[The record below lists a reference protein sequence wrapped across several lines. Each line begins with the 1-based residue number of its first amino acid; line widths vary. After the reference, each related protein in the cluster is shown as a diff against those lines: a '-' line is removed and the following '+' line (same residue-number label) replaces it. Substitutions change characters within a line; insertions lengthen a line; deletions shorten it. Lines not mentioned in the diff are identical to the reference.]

1 MPVARE
7 SRLLAVLV
15 VVVRDGAAAETDAW
29 RPTRDAGTAGGP
41 MDDLVVAE
49 AARALV
55 VVPRAFAGVP
65 VREVAALDDAVPSC
79 FVGDLVGD
87 LAILEGR
94 DVLGPGLGLGAFKLF
109 LLPTPVSIDVLAVL
123 DPDVNM
129 LFGLDV
135 LAFLVAVG
143 AGFGFGAGWAMTA
156 TAVGRTNMPLPM
168 AQSKYR
174 SP

>member
-1 MPVARE
+1 M
-7 SRLLAVLV
+7 
-15 VVVRDGAAAETDAW
+15 
-29 RPTRDAGTAGGP
+29 AGNGKLT
-41 MDDLVVAE
+41 
-49 AARALV
+49 
-55 VVPRAFAGVP
+55 
-65 VREVAALDDAVPSC
+65 
-79 FVGDLVGD
+79 